1 MPSDGPVGRAVAI
14 TVVLVLV
21 LLAGCTGVSVPTG
34 EPSTHAAETTGNPSE
49 VAGTIEARVVDSSP
63 DDAEPV
69 ELDEL
74 SDDKYVAVVE
84 RVVDEYRANESQFS
98 ASVTYTNGEYDSVID
113 QYEAITSDDSYA
125 YVEHENETVRIE
137 VLVYE

>member
-1 MPSDGPVGRAVAI
+1 MPSDRTVGCAVAI
-14 TVVLVLV
+14 TIALC
-21 LLAGCTGVSVPTG
+21 LLAGCSGISVPAG
-34 EPSTHAAETTGNPSE
+34 ETSTNAAETTREPSE

-69 ELDEL
+69 ELDDLENE
-74 SDDKYVAVVE
+74 KYIGLVE
-84 RVVDEYRANESQFS
+84 RVVDEYHANQSQFS

-113 QYEAITSDDSYA
+113 QYESITSDDSYA

-137 VLVYE
+137 VLIYE